1 MQLSGGGT
9 PRAQAMA
16 RSAEQPTG
24 LFRSLRNLRA
34 GAPARLAACP
44 TSIGTTLVFQSRIE
58 GMGIQHG
65 VHTAADISDFVHKLE
80 EASLHHT
87 G

>member
-1 MQLSGGGT
+1 
-9 PRAQAMA
+9 MA
-16 RSAEQPTG
+16 RSAEQSTG
-24 LFRSLRNLRA
+24 LFRSLRHLRA

-65 VHTAADISDFVHKLE
+65 VHTAADISELGVVAGLNTVV
-80 EASLHHT
+80 AMSWPIS
-87 G
+87 